1 MKNILLKPVIILF
14 ILLFFICNTAS
25 ALTKSRTEARYK
37 ACLSNQ
43 RVIVNAIEMYNM
55 DHKTAIDKYD
65 EDTENLLIRENYL
78 KAKTQ
83 KPEQK
88 CEYKMNENDVYCE
101 YHGGIDPEKLKPS
114 PEFAETLKDI
124 LQYRKNKKYEYAF
137 QIIIILA
144 AWIWFISLLVK
155 VFSKSKKTKETN
167 NINQQKEQTNEY

>member
-43 RVIVNAIEMYNM
+43 RVIMNAIEMYNM
-55 DHKTAIDKYD
+55 DHKTAIEKYD
-65 EDTENLLIRENYL
+65 ENTENLLITEKYL
-78 KAKTQ
+78 KSKPQ

-88 CEYKMNENDVYCE
+88 CEYKMNGHDVYCE
-101 YHGGIDPEKLKPS
+101 YHGGMDPEKLKPS

-124 LQYRKNKKYEYAF
+124 LQYRKNKTYEYAS
-137 QIIIILA
+137 QIIILLA
-144 AWIWFISLLVK
+144 AWIWLISLLVK
-155 VFSKSKKTKETN
+155 VFSKSKKSKENNNTN
-167 NINQQKEQTNEY
+167 QPNEQNNEN

>member
-1 MKNILLKPVIILF
+1 MKNILLKPVIVLF
-14 ILLFFICNTAS
+14 ILLFCICDTAS

-88 CEYKMNENDVYCE
+88 CEYKMNGHDVYCE
-101 YHGGIDPEKLKPS
+101 YHGGMDPEKLKPS

-124 LQYRKNKKYEYAF
+124 LQYRKNKMYEYAF
-137 QIIIILA
+137 QIIILLA

-155 VFSKSKKTKETN
+155 VFPKSKKTKETN